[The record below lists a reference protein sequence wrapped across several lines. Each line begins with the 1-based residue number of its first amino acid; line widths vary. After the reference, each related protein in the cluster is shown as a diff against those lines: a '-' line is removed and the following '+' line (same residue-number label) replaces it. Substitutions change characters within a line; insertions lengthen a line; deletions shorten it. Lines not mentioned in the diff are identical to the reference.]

1 MKKTALLLL
10 MLLSFTS
17 VVTAQTKKCSIDYEE
32 VNDSINFKKTNNI
45 LVYEFDRVSAT
56 SSLFFSLI
64 SNNGVPFLNIQYL
77 QKSPDFIPIN
87 CLAKKSI
94 ISIKLVNGTTISG
107 HYIDQEACDTYT
119 YDNIGKKNIRILD
132 ANFYIKKEHLKLLK
146 ESPISI
152 IQIRFAGST
161 ELFNIHNELK
171 STIVDVKTQ
180 PTNFFIDNIPCIE

>member
-17 VVTAQTKKCSIDYEE
+17 VVTAQTKRCSIDYEE
-32 VNDSINFKKTNNI
+32 INDSINFKKTNNV

-64 SNNGVPFLNIQYL
+64 SNNGLPFLNIQYL

-87 CLAKKSI
+87 CVAKKSMV
-94 ISIKLVNGTTISG
+94 SIKLVNGTTISA
-107 HYIDQEACDTYT
+107 HYIDQDTCDTYT
-119 YDNIGKKNIRILD
+119 YDNVGKKNIRILD
-132 ANFYIKKEHLKLLK
+132 ANFYIKKEHLELLK
-146 ESPISI
+146 KSPISI

>member
-17 VVTAQTKKCSIDYEE
+17 VITAQTKKCSIDYEE
-32 VNDSINFKKTNNI
+32 VNDSINFKKTNSV

-64 SNNGVPFLNIQYL
+64 SNNGVPFLNLQYL
-77 QKSPDFIPIN
+77 QKSPDFIPIT
-87 CLAKKSI
+87 CVAKKSI
-94 ISIKLVNGTTISG
+94 ISIKLINGTTISG
-107 HYIDQEACDTYT
+107 HYIDQDVCDTYT
-119 YDNIGKKNIRILD
+119 YDNVGKKNIRILE
-132 ANFYIKKEHLKLLK
+132 ANFYIKKEHLELLK
-146 ESPISI
+146 KSPISI
-152 IQIRFAGST
+152 IQVRFAGST
-161 ELFNIHNELK
+161 ELFNVRDELK